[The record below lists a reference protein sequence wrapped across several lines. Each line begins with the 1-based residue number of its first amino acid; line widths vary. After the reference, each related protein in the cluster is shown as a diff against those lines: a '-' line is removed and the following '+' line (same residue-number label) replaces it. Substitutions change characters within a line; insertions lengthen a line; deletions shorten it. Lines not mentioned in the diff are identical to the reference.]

1 MNKRILI
8 VEDESAFALAL
19 SSLLKE
25 KGHNVFVAENGR
37 EGLEQMRQSLP
48 DLLVTDLRMPVMNG
62 VEMIKAIHRER
73 LARFPILVI
82 TTSPDMLK
90 KGRIKGVE
98 VIQKPLEFVQ
108 AIDAIERMLE
118 KKL

>member
-8 VEDESAFALAL
+8 VEDESAFALVL
-19 SSLLKE
+19 CSLLRE
-25 KGHNVFVAENGR
+25 KGHQALVAGNGR
-37 EGLEQMRQSLP
+37 EGLELMRRSLP

-73 LARFPILVI
+73 AGRFPILVI

-90 KGRIKGVE
+90 KERIEGVE
-98 VIQKPLEFVQ
+98 VIQKPLEFEQ
-108 AIDAIERMLE
+108 AVDAIESMIE
-118 KKL
+118 KNF